1 MDSAGDDESQS
12 GELTLTQVLVSGPL
26 AFPTGVVACFA
37 PSGLIRF
44 SEWPNFKFGRLKSCP
59 RLHFYVSSRT
69 YCRRRMV

>member
-37 PSGLIRF
+37 PSGLIWNGTTSAALSYITAPSLAF
-44 SEWPNFKFGRLKSCP
+44 IGDCEFCAPAF
-59 RLHFYVSSRT
+59 
-69 YCRRRMV
+69 